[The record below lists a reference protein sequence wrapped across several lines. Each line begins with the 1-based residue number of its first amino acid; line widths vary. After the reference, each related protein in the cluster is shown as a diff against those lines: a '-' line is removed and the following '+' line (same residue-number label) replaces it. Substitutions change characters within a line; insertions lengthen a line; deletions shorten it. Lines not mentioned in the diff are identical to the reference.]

1 MPAMPFR
8 YSPLALAV
16 SNLHLSTTTAKF
28 LVAYS
33 TLLKVKAVALAALT
47 NKNISA
53 KNSSKTQLN
62 LYLCVILSK
71 HV

>member
-16 SNLHLSTTTAKF
+16 SNLHPSTTTAKF

-33 TLLKVKAVALAALT
+33 ISLKVKAVAVAALT

-53 KNSSKTQLN
+53 KIAQKRN
-62 LYLCVILSK
+62 
-71 HV
+71 